1 MRRHLLAAAAVA
13 TALVAFAQ
21 PAAAQQYR
29 GYNDGYGA
37 PQQQCQTSRGNR
49 TAGGAVIGGVLG
61 ALLGREV
68 ADRGVRGE
76 GAALGAVVGAVA
88 GGAVGRS
95 TARCNQ
101 VQGQYDQYGRP
112 IQGQYDQYGR
122 PVQGQYDQYG
132 RPVTYG
138 QQPYYGN
145 QGGYRDDSLYG
156 GPNNDGYYRGD
167 NRDCRMGE
175 RVTRDPNGREYSQ
188 EVLMCRGND
197 GVWREE

>member
-29 GYNDGYGA
+29 SYHDEHVST
-37 PQQQCQTSRGNR
+37 QQQCQTSRNNR

-76 GAALGAVVGAVA
+76 GAGLGAVVGAVA
-88 GGAVGRS
+88 GGAIGRS
-95 TARCNQ
+95 TANCDQ
-101 VQGQYDQYGRP
+101 VRGQYDQYGRP
-112 IQGQYDQYGR
+112 TNYPYE
-122 PVQGQYDQYG
+122 
-132 RPVTYG
+132 
-138 QQPYYGN
+138 QPYYGD
-145 QGGYRDDSLYG
+145 QDDDLYG
-156 GPNNDGYYRGD
+156 GPYEDGYYRGD
-167 NRDCRMGE
+167 DRDCRMGE
-175 RVTRDPNGREYSQ
+175 RITRAPNGREYSQ
-188 EVLMCRGND
+188 EVLMCRGRD

>member
-1 MRRHLLAAAAVA
+1 MRRHLLTAAAVA

-29 GYNDGYGA
+29 SYHDEHVST
-37 PQQQCQTSRGNR
+37 QQQCERSRNNR

-76 GAALGAVVGAVA
+76 GAGLGAVVGAVA

-95 TARCNQ
+95 TARCDD
-101 VQGQYDQYGRP
+101 VR
-112 IQGQYDQYGR
+112 GQYDQYGR
-122 PVQGQYDQYG
+122 PVA
-132 RPVTYG
+132 YG
-138 QQPYYGN
+138 QQPYYGDE
-145 QGGYRDDSLYG
+145 QYGRDDDDLYG
-156 GPNNDGYYRGD
+156 GPYEDGYYRGD
-167 NRDCRMGE
+167 DRDCRMGE
-175 RVTRDPNGREYSQ
+175 RITRAPNGRQYSE
-188 EVLMCRGND
+188 EVLMCRGRD

>member
-29 GYNDGYGA
+29 SYHDEHVST
-37 PQQQCQTSRGNR
+37 QQQCQTSRNNR
-49 TAGGAVIGGVLG
+49 TAGGAVVGGILG

-88 GGAVGRS
+88 GGTVGRS
-95 TARCNQ
+95 TARCDQ

-112 IQGQYDQYGR
+112 VG
-122 PVQGQYDQYG
+122 
-132 RPVTYG
+132 YG

-145 QGGYRDDSLYG
+145 EGGYRDDNDDLYG
-156 GPNNDGYYRGD
+156 GPNDDGYYRGD
-167 NRDCRMGE
+167 DRDCRMGE
-175 RVTRDPNGREYSQ
+175 RVTRDPYGREYSQ
-188 EVLMCRGND
+188 EVLMCRGRD